1 VTTAT
6 PAWLLPDEPAPVR
19 LMNTIWA
26 DSGAIH
32 DALTGPDALREWI
45 AAVTG
50 RDGGELGDPDA
61 GEFNDARQLR
71 DALRCL
77 AALVTAG
84 APDAGAEVAEAI
96 AVVNRLLADRPR
108 GELALVDGGLRA
120 VDVRHAS
127 PIRSMLAELAQQ
139 AVELFT
145 GPMAV
150 NLRSCNAP
158 GCVLFF
164 VKSHPRREWCSPG
177 CGNRVRAARHYRRI
191 RENR

>member
-1 VTTAT
+1 
-6 PAWLLPDEPAPVR
+6 
-19 LMNTIWA
+19 MNTIWA

-32 DALTGPDALREWI
+32 DALTGPDAVRDWI
-45 AAVTG
+45 ATVAG
-50 RDGGELGDPDA
+50 RDGSELGVPDA
-61 GEFNDARQLR
+61 GEWNDVRLLR

-77 AALVTAG
+77 AALIAG
-84 APDAGAEVAEAI
+84 GPDAGAAVAEAI
-96 AVVNRLLADRPR
+96 AVVNRLLADRPG
-108 GELALVDGGLRA
+108 GELALVDGGLR
-120 VDVRHAS
+120 VIDVRRAS
-127 PIRSMLAELAQQ
+127 PIRSALAELAQQ

-145 GPMAV
+145 GPMAA

>member
-1 VTTAT
+1 
-6 PAWLLPDEPAPVR
+6 
-19 LMNTIWA
+19 MNTIWA

-50 RDGGELGDPDA
+50 RDDGELGDPDA
-61 GEFNDARQLR
+61 GEFNDARLLR

-84 APDAGAEVAEAI
+84 APDAGTEVAEAI

-127 PIRSMLAELAQQ
+127 PIRSVLAELAQQ

-145 GPMAV
+145 GPMAA

-177 CGNRVRAARHYRRI
+177 CGNRVRAACHYRRI

>member
-1 VTTAT
+1 
-6 PAWLLPDEPAPVR
+6 
-19 LMNTIWA
+19 
-26 DSGAIH
+26 
-32 DALTGPDALREWI
+32 
-45 AAVTG
+45 
-50 RDGGELGDPDA
+50 
-61 GEFNDARQLR
+61 
-71 DALRCL
+71 
-77 AALVTAG
+77 
-84 APDAGAEVAEAI
+84 VAEAI